1 MAMFDML
8 ALGVVFICIVL
19 SMMRGVIAELLGLL
33 TWIVALLVAKIF
45 AVSFAQFALTSIQ
58 PEAFSVVVGFVLL
71 FVAAWLAQ
79 YFLRSLLTNAVS
91 AVGLGS
97 INRLFGGLFGA
108 AKGII
113 IVTISVLVCAF
124 TDLPKTD
131 GWRTALSAP
140 YFEALAIV
148 AVPYLP
154 PVMADQIKY
163 PTL

>member
-113 IVTISVLVCAF
+113 IFTIAVLVCAF

>member
-58 PEAFSVVVGFVLL
+58 PEAFAVVVGFVLL

-113 IVTISVLVCAF
+113 IVTIAVLVCAF

>member
-113 IVTISVLVCAF
+113 IVTIAVLVCAF

>member
-1 MAMFDML
+1 MA
-8 ALGVVFICIVL
+8 V
-19 SMMRGVIAELLGLL
+19 
-33 TWIVALLVAKIF
+33 

-113 IVTISVLVCAF
+113 IVTIAVLVCAF

>member
-33 TWIVALLVAKIF
+33 TWIVALFVAKIC
-45 AVSFAQFALTSIQ
+45 AVTVAQCALTSIQ
-58 PEAFSVVVGFVLL
+58 PEAFAVVVGFVLL

-113 IVTISVLVCAF
+113 IVTIAVLVCAF

>member
-113 IVTISVLVCAF
+113 IVTIAVLVCAF

-131 GWRTALSAP
+131 GWRWSPFWQSIRRASCCTTAPDPMPCS
-140 YFEALAIV
+140 
-148 AVPYLP
+148 
-154 PVMADQIKY
+154 
-163 PTL
+163 

>member
-45 AVSFAQFALTSIQ
+45 AVSFAQVALTSIQ

-113 IVTISVLVCAF
+113 IVTIAVLVCAF

>member
-45 AVSFAQFALTSIQ
+45 AVTFAQFALTSIQ

-97 INRLFGGLFGA
+97 INRLVGGLFGA

-113 IVTISVLVCAF
+113 IVTIAVLVCAF

>member
-58 PEAFSVVVGFVLL
+58 PEAFAVVVGFVLL

-79 YFLRSLLTNAVS
+79 YFFRSLLTSAVS

-113 IVTISVLVCAF
+113 IVTIAVLVCAF

>member
-8 ALGVVFICIVL
+8 ALGVVFICIEL

-58 PEAFSVVVGFVLL
+58 PEAFAVVVGFVLL

-113 IVTISVLVCAF
+113 IVTIAVLVCAF